1 MLQAVK
7 KAGVMHMI
15 CHNYRFAPAIQLAK
29 KLIDGH
35 IIGYE
40 HTFINMMATFMEG
53 LHSGIN
59 PAPNFEDGYR
69 NQLVIEAVERSAE
82 SRQWMDVP
90 AISDSL
96 LFS

>member
-1 MLQAVK
+1 
-7 KAGVMHMI
+7 MI

-35 IIGYE
+35 
-40 HTFINMMATFMEG
+40 NMLATFMEG